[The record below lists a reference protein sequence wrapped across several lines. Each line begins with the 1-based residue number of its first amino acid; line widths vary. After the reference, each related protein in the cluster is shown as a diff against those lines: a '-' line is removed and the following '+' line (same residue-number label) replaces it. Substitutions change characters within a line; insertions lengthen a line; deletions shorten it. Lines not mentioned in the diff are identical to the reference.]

1 MGTTVGMPLNA
12 ITRGR
17 SQNLRFSFKY
27 NIEEAKS
34 TLDSFFK
41 GVVIKG
47 KVQRQHAELG
57 PFKSAQGC

>member
-17 SQNLRFSFKY
+17 SQNYVFLSSTILRRL
-27 NIEEAKS
+27 NPLWIV
-34 TLDSFFK
+34 FFK

-47 KVQRQHAELG
+47 KVQRQLAELG

>member
-17 SQNLRFSFKY
+17 SQNYVFKY

-34 TLDSFFK
+34 TLDSFFFK